1 MPPMAEPPLDVLAI
15 GNAIVDVIAT
25 TDEAFLGSEGLVKGS
40 MRLIDAEEATRLYG
54 RMAPGRET
62 SGGSAANTAAGV
74 AAMGCRAGFIG
85 RVAPAQLRSE
95 AHTSELQSI
104 MRISY
109 AVFCFKKKNLK
120 HILS

>member
-1 MPPMAEPPLDVLAI
+1 MLDRGMPPMSYPPLDVLAI

-74 AAMGCRAGFIG
+74 AALGCRAGD
-85 RVAPAQLRSE
+85 RKSTRLNSSNSCASRMP
-95 AHTSELQSI
+95 
-104 MRISY
+104 
-109 AVFCFKKKNLK
+109 
-120 HILS
+120 